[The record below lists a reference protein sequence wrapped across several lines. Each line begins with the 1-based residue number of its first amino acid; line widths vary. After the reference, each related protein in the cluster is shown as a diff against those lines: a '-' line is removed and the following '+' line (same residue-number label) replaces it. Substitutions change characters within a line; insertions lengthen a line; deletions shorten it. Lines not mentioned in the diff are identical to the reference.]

1 MSEFGTF
8 LLNFAFNFLVAL
20 LVVRFI
26 YYPSTHNKHYVF
38 TFLAFNTVIY
48 FVLYFMTSI
57 EIGIG
62 VGFGLFAIFSILR
75 YRTDP
80 MPIRE
85 MTYLFII
92 AALPVMN
99 SVGLRMARS
108 GRSSSLPTWRSWSIL
123 WVLEKEWGFH
133 YEASRRIVYEK
144 IELIR
149 PDRRAELLA
158 DLEDARLGVKVKQ
171 VIIGKVNFMRD
182 TAHLTVYYDD
192 PGRKGRLQSAE
203 SELVVLAKGDRDWP
217 PYSRRERVRV
227 GPLPHFRAW
236 KMGEAGRGRKLHPLI
251 SANFN

>member
-1 MSEFGTF
+1 MSELSSFLMNFG
-8 LLNFAFNFLVAL
+8 FNFLVAL

-48 FVLYFMTSI
+48 FVLYFMNSI

-99 SVGLRMARS
+99 SVASNDSVWPQLVAANLAILG
-108 GRSSSLPTWRSWSIL
+108 IL
-123 WVLEKEWGFH
+123 WVLEHEWGFH
-133 YEASRRIVYEK
+133 YEASRRVVYEK

-149 PDRRAELLA
+149 PEQRAELVA
-158 DLEDARLGVKVKQ
+158 DLEVRVGVKVKQ

-182 TAHLTVYYDD
+182 TASLTIYYDD
-192 PGRKGRLQSAE
+192 PGQKGKLQSAE
-203 SELVVLAKGDRDWP
+203 SEMVMLAKGDSD
-217 PYSRRERVRV
+217 
-227 GPLPHFRAW
+227 
-236 KMGEAGRGRKLHPLI
+236 
-251 SANFN
+251 

>member
-1 MSEFGTF
+1 MSELTSFF
-8 LLNFAFNFLVAL
+8 LNFAFNFVVAL

-38 TFLAFNTVIY
+38 TFLAFNSIIY
-48 FVLYFMTSI
+48 FVLYFMNSI

-99 SVGLRMARS
+99 SIGVDGSQWLQLVAANVA
-108 GRSSSLPTWRSWSIL
+108 IL
-123 WVLEKEWGFH
+123 IIMWVLEREWGFH
-133 YEASRRIVYEK
+133 YEQSRRIVYEK

-149 PDRRAELLA
+149 PECHDELIA
-158 DLEDARLGVKVKQ
+158 DLEARIGIKVKQ

-182 TAHLTVYYDD
+182 TANLTVYYDD
-192 PGRKGRLQSAE
+192 PTQKGKLQSSE
-203 SELVVLAKGDRDWP
+203 SEIVILAKG
-217 PYSRRERVRV
+217 
-227 GPLPHFRAW
+227 
-236 KMGEAGRGRKLHPLI
+236 
-251 SANFN
+251 